1 MKKSL
6 ILFVFS
12 LLLIISCSSDD
23 TETTSTTIETTL
35 IGKGNLYGSS
45 SQGVDEQNLVINN
58 QTDWDALITL
68 LDAVNNTSDSFTET
82 DIDFTTYT
90 VLVAIDQVRGNGGHV
105 LDIAV
110 SANPENVVVTVTDLV
125 PQGNA
130 TTVITQPYHIV
141 KIPKTTLPIVFQ

>member
-12 LLLIISCSSDD
+12 LLIMSCSSDD
-23 TETTSTTIETTL
+23 TETTTTTIETTL

-58 QTDWDALITL
+58 ETEWNALITL
-68 LDAVNNTSDSFTET
+68 LDAANNISDSFTET
-82 DIDFTTYT
+82 DIDFTAFT
-90 VLVAIDQVRGNGGHV
+90 VIVAIDQVRGNGGHV
-105 LDIAV
+105 LGIV
-110 SANPENVVVTVTDLV
+110 VNANPENVLVTVTDLA

-141 KIPKTTLPIVFQ
+141 KIPKTTLPVVFQ

>member
-6 ILFVFS
+6 ILLVFS
-12 LLLIISCSSDD
+12 LLVMSCSSDD
-23 TETTSTTIETTL
+23 TETTTTTIETTL

-68 LDAVNNTSDSFTET
+68 LDAANNTSDSFTET
-82 DIDFTTYT
+82 DIDFTTFT